1 MLVSQLPCAL
11 NLVHQNEDN
20 VTKFEFDFSEWVS
33 KYGNG
38 SFFIKHQR
46 YGDTEPYVVEDVVI
60 EDNIATW
67 TVNDVDTAVNG
78 VGEAELN
85 FVGEDFHKKSDRFST
100 ITDKALDSSGE
111 VPEPTEDWLVRMA
124 EIRDEAVE
132 AADNAELSAQDA
144 EDAAERAAEAL
155 IFEYSNGR
163 LTIRRNTNG

>member
-1 MLVSQLPCAL
+1 M
-11 NLVHQNEDN
+11 
-20 VTKFEFDFSEWVS
+20 
-33 KYGNG
+33 
-38 SFFIKHQR
+38 
-46 YGDTEPYVVEDVVI
+46 EDVVI